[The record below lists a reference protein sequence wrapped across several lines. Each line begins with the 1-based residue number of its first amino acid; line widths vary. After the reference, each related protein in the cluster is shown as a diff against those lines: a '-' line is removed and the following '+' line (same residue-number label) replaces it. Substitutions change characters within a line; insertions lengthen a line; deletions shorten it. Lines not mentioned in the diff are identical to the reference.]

1 METSRSF
8 VQFVRF
14 AARVVVSHF
23 VTYVGVGG
31 ISYALIMR
39 HAWPNFPANLM
50 LWDFPSTHTQLWIWP
65 AQFLRGLILAAAFYP
80 FRGALL
86 AMGRTAGLAIAG
98 VMLGIG
104 CLAGFNGLIE
114 DLIFYKNVSLYL
126 YCVHIPELLAQT
138 LAFGYL
144 LMKWER
150 AAERSALEPITSISA

>member
-1 METSRSF
+1 
-8 VQFVRF
+8 
-14 AARVVVSHF
+14 
-23 VTYVGVGG
+23 
-31 ISYALIMR
+31 
-39 HAWPNFPANLM
+39 
-50 LWDFPSTHTQLWIWP
+50 
-65 AQFLRGLILAAAFYP
+65 
-80 FRGALL
+80 
-86 AMGRTAGLAIAG
+86 MGRTAGLAIAG